1 MARRPLLTAAALA
14 ASAALLLTACGGG
27 SDDGKKPDKIE
38 GAEEGG
44 KKSPSPSKSP
54 ESDPIAAKRPQL
66 KDQEGFS
73 TVFDGWSS
81 DDPKQ
86 NAVLLDGKYQALAV
100 NSAIFKQDPEAPE
113 VKFYYAGPA
122 LVDAQE
128 WVAGFKKNGHTL
140 TGTLR
145 YYDPHVKL
153 TSDGVATLRYCTD
166 ESKAFSKDLKTDKVD
181 RTEPSPKSYVL
192 YVAALEKNSEGVW
205 QTTSLVSQRGKC
217 QP

>member
-27 SDDGKKPDKIE
+27 SDGKKSDKIE
-38 GAEEGG
+38 GAEGG
-44 KKSPSPSKSP
+44 GIKSPSPSKSP
-54 ESDPIAAKRPQL
+54 ESDPMASKRPKL
-66 KDQEGFS
+66 KGEKGFT
-73 TVFDGWSS
+73 TVFEGWTS
-81 DDPKQ
+81 DDPKE

-113 VKFYYAGPA
+113 VGFYNIGPA
-122 LVDAQE
+122 LASARE
-128 WVAGFKKNGHTL
+128 WVTGFKKNGDTL

-145 YYDPHVKL
+145 YYDPRIKF
-153 TSDGVATLRYCTD
+153 TSDDVATLRYCTD
-166 ESKAFSKDLKTDKVD
+166 ESKAFSKDIKTDKID
-181 RTEPSPKSYVL
+181 RTEPSSKSYVL
-192 YVAALEKNSEGVW
+192 YVTGVVKNSEGIW